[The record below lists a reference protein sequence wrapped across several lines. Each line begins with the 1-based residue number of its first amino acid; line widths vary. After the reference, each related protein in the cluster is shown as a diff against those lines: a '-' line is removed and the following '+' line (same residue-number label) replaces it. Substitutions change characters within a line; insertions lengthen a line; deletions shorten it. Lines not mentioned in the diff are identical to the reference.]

1 MPCKPQSGYHLKGF
15 AIIIIKVI
23 TALLITIG
31 KKKKTNQKP
40 PAGTPRLHLLHSTG
54 AYISPSL
61 MSVCTSTRY
70 LHAYMGAPRGPAV
83 YPAPISSGC
92 SSTQPELLSLGTPG
106 TGSPAPWGKPDSVPV
121 TVPTTVKLHK
131 HGSTTW
137 AASGKFRVGSSS
149 SNLRALQPG
158 LAASGKGAMLVWK
171 VPF

>member
-31 KKKKTNQKP
+31 KKKQKP
-40 PAGTPRLHLLHSTG
+40 PAGTPHLHLLHSTG
-54 AYISPSL
+54 SYISPSL

-70 LHAYMGAPRGPAV
+70 LLLYMGAPCGPAV
-83 YPAPISSGC
+83 YPAPICSGC

-106 TGSPAPWGKPDSVPV
+106 TGSPAPSGKPDPVLV
-121 TVPTTVKLHK
+121 TVPTTVRLHK

-137 AASGKFRVGSSS
+137 AASGKFPFGSSS
-149 SNLRALQPG
+149 SNLRALQPE
-158 LAASGKGAMLVWK
+158 LAAPGKGAMLVWK